1 MQIHPS
7 LKSRLLSDGTQYLPF
22 TAARLHA
29 CALLHAHFY
38 YCIMHMYIE
47 NTTWIICKFSLFSIL
62 ACIMWYILPFNS
74 IQIYSFCIAK
84 CMFAIPVY
92 CLETARLKANNCF
105 LVCKFCLYYISINVC
120 NAWPLSRSLCTGQH
134 HTLNCYSWI
143 FLTNFTQHS
152 CCHSTVY
159 TCILHRNCTSYYH
172 TVLACAF
179 VKKYCKIQM
188 FQHRWSGFL

>member
-1 MQIHPS
+1 MNTNTNRNTPKFEKQASFRWHAIPAFYS
-7 LKSRLLSDGTQYLPF
+7 SSS
-22 TAARLHA
+22 A
-29 CALLHAHFY
+29 CAL
-38 YCIMHMYIE
+38 YCMHTFTIAQCTCILKIQLE
-47 NTTWIICKFSLFSIL
+47 LFSIL
-62 ACIMWYILPFNS
+62 ACIMWYILPFKS
-74 IQIYSFCIAK
+74 IQIYSLSIAK
-84 CMFAIPVY
+84 YMNAIHVY
-92 CLETARLKANNCF
+92 CLVTARLKANNFF

-179 VKKYCKIQM
+179 IKNNCKIQM
-188 FQHRWSGFL
+188 LQHRWSGFL